1 MTKGNYFGYERI
13 STKEERGLQKFTRQD
28 AALNRYAEENN
39 IEFVYIAKEDISGK
53 TFDDRKEWQK
63 LEKLIKAGDTII
75 FKDISRFIRDV
86 ESGYKKYMELLNNGI
101 ELIFIDNAIVSTP
114 YIKEL
119 LRVAEEQDIIAR
131 TTLESTVKLLIIVEL
146 DRVAKERTILVK
158 RIKDGIAASDKKSGR
173 PEGSLAKM
181 SEELEQDIKEFLTN
195 RSIKQIDLMNKHNI
209 SRNTLKKYISI
220 VEEKQAAAEAK

>member
-119 LRVAEEQDIIAR
+119 LRVAEEQDIIYKKEYKKIKCFLQQ
-131 TTLESTVKLLIIVEL
+131 TTHQTEV
-146 DRVAKERTILVK
+146 
-158 RIKDGIAASDKKSGR
+158 
-173 PEGSLAKM
+173 
-181 SEELEQDIKEFLTN
+181 F
-195 RSIKQIDLMNKHNI
+195 
-209 SRNTLKKYISI
+209 
-220 VEEKQAAAEAK
+220 

>member
-28 AALNRYAEENN
+28 AALSRYAEENN

>member
-181 SEELEQDIKEFLTN
+181 SEELEQDIKEFLIN
-195 RSIKQIDLMNKHNI
+195 RSIKQIDLMNKLNI

>member
-209 SRNTLKKYISI
+209 SRNTLKKYIAI
-220 VEEKQAAAEAK
+220 VEEKQAAEAK

>member
-181 SEELEQDIKEFLTN
+181 SEELEQDIKEFLIN